1 MMLFEVMKMIE
12 EIEPGILKKVMNKVS
27 KIDNLLAEKRNQLA
41 ICESFQK
48 KEIEEEYQK
57 LFEQLEKWLEIE
69 NVMVDN
75 VHPF

>member
-27 KIDNLLAEKRNQLA
+27 EIDNLLAEKRNQLA

-57 LFEQLEKWLEIE
+57 LSEQLEKWLEIE
-69 NVMVDN
+69 NSMINN